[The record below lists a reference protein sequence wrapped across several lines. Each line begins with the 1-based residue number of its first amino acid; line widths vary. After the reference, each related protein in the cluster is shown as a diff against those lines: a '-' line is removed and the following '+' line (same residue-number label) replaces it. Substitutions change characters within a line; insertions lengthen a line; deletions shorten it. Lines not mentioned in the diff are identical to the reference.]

1 LRIKC
6 NYGDGGLGFVSANL
20 ICLTYNINGVVNF
33 YIDTGASITTIN
45 QRDGMRIGVL
55 PLPSPPLLPPESFPS
70 IEKSIIPIR
79 TANGIIYPYILP
91 KCQIVFNLIG
101 TMLLEYIGDIHVL
114 GIEQQWNSI
123 SVLGL
128 DVLKKFNI
136 EFTKEHLFL
145 VR

>member
-1 LRIKC
+1 
-6 NYGDGGLGFVSANL
+6 
-20 ICLTYNINGVVNF
+20 
-33 YIDTGASITTIN
+33 
-45 QRDGMRIGVL
+45 MRIGVL